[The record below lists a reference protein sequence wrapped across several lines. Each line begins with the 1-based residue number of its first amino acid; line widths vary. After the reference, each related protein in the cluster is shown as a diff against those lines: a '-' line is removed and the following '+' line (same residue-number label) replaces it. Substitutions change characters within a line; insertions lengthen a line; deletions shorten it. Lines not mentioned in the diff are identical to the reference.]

1 MFIILIN
8 LGSPTSVKNALC
20 LKKCSTIMPFAFI
33 CWEHRLSALNLQL
46 STQAGERAAKHLG
59 RVVGTDLWSL
69 LLLKIH

>member
-1 MFIILIN
+1 
-8 LGSPTSVKNALC
+8 
-20 LKKCSTIMPFAFI
+20 MPFAFI

-59 RVVGTDLWSL
+59 RVVGTDLCSL